1 MDTKET
7 VSKKEYDDLV
17 EAYKECQ
24 VKYQREVGSI
34 RRSVLQAYECIKDDE
49 WMAEDLSQGAIDSE
63 VDYAEQSRLL
73 LLPRE
78 NQRQAPPSYPAP
90 A

>member
-49 WMAEDLSQGAIDSE
+49 
-63 VDYAEQSRLL
+63 
-73 LLPRE
+73 
-78 NQRQAPPSYPAP
+78 
-90 A
+90 

>member
-49 WMAEDLSQGAIDSE
+49 WMAEDLSQGVVEALCHIKIAAIKASVPTD
-63 VDYAEQSRLL
+63 D
-73 LLPRE
+73 
-78 NQRQAPPSYPAP
+78 
-90 A
+90 